1 MFNDTFKILLI
12 EANNYLK
19 ICWSQ
24 STIVRNIVVSIQQK
38 HSRSLRYGR
47 NESIIFF
54 SQFALQCLG
63 ELAAILAALLY
74 GSLVRYP
81 LDADAVVDK
90 LEATTC
96 KQAT

>member
-19 ICWSQ
+19 TCWFQ

-63 ELAAILAALLY
+63 KLAAILAALLNS
-74 GSLVRYP
+74 GLIGNP
-81 LDADAVVDK
+81 LNADAIVD
-90 LEATTC
+90 
-96 KQAT
+96 